1 MWKAIFGGILVFA
14 GFYLI
19 IKCAIARK
27 KGIHMDAKLVGFS
40 DENGTQYPLFQFTH
54 EGEELTI
61 SGGVSANPSKFKHQV
76 GDTVRIVFNPSNR
89 KYVDIEGSYTE
100 FLYAVGAIVLGAIF
114 VYFYLR
120 GAGII

>member
-19 IKCAIARK
+19 IKSVIARK
-27 KGIHMDAKLVGFS
+27 KGIHMDAELVGFS
-40 DENGTQYPLFQFTH
+40 DENGTQYPLFKFTH

-61 SGGVSANPSKFKHQV
+61 SGGVSADPSKFKHQV

-89 KYVDIEGSYTE
+89 KYVDI
-100 FLYAVGAIVLGAIF
+100 
-114 VYFYLR
+114 
-120 GAGII
+120 

>member
-19 IKCAIARK
+19 IKSVIARK

-61 SGGVSANPSKFKHQV
+61 SGGVSANPS
-76 GDTVRIVFNPSNR
+76 NR

-100 FLYAVGAIVLGAIF
+100 FLYAIGAIVLGAIF
-114 VYFYLR
+114 IYFYLR
-120 GAGII
+120 GIGVI

>member
-1 MWKAIFGGILVFA
+1 
-14 GFYLI
+14 
-19 IKCAIARK
+19 
-27 KGIHMDAKLVGFS
+27 MDAKLVGFS

-61 SGGVSANPSKFKHQV
+61 SGGVAANPSKFKHQV

-100 FLYAVGAIVLGAIF
+100 FLYAIGAIVLGAIF
-114 VYFYLR
+114 IYFYLR
-120 GAGII
+120 GIGVI